1 MQKIKDINEAISYL
15 KQGDILTENGKNNFV
30 FKNNRI
36 YNYNE
41 GTRYSLELEDFVK
54 LFNKS
59 TFYLY
64 EESAEIDESKDEAY
78 YRYYKK

>member
-1 MQKIKDINEAISYL
+1 MQKIKDINEAISFL

-54 LFNKS
+54 LFNKN

-64 EESAEIDESKDEAY
+64 EESAEIDENKDEDY
-78 YRYYKK
+78 YRYYRK

>member
-36 YNYNE
+36 YNYDE

-54 LFNKS
+54 LFNKN

-64 EESAEIDESKDEAY
+64 EESAEIDENKDEDY
-78 YRYYKK
+78 YRYYRK

>member
-54 LFNKS
+54 LFNKN

-64 EESAEIDESKDEAY
+64 EESAEIDENKDEDY
-78 YRYYKK
+78 YRYYRK